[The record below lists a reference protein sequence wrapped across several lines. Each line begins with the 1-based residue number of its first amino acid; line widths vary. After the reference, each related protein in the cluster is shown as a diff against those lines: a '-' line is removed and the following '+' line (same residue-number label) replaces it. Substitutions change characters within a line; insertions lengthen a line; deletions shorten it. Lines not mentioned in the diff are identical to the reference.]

1 MPSPCARTHCPSLPR
16 ILLAGCAVFFLT
28 GSALLP
34 QPAAARAFSHR
45 PASQQTVVHMA
56 SCGSAIYVVRA
67 GDTMA
72 SIARRYGTT
81 GYRIMV
87 CNRMSAARLYAG
99 LRLVIPARYGG

>member
-1 MPSPCARTHCPSLPR
+1 MEY
-16 ILLAGCAVFFLT
+16 
-28 GSALLP
+28 
-34 QPAAARAFSHR
+34 
-45 PASQQTVVHMA
+45 
-56 SCGSAIYVVRA
+56 CGRAIYVVRA

>member
-1 MPSPCARTHCPSLPR
+1 MPSPCTRIHRPSLPR
-16 ILLAGCAVFFLT
+16 LLLAGCAVLFLT
-28 GSALLP
+28 GSVLSPLP
-34 QPAAARAFSHR
+34 VAAREFSRR
-45 PASQQTVVHMA
+45 PASQQAAAHMA

-87 CNRMSAARLYAG
+87 CNRMSSARLYAG